1 MKYLAFDC
9 ASENIYVCVYNDAK
23 HFFVTKLNSSGTENL
38 MGAIDECLKS
48 ANMQVSDIDCIG
60 VGIGPGSWTGARVG
74 VVTALGIVSGLKKQI
89 KVISFNSFDMVSYN
103 EIDRDLPVLAKAYA
117 NFVYL
122 KKDEVFQ
129 CVDID
134 KVLNLDCICAHNLTS
149 KTKVVEPK
157 IDVVVDRKIKN
168 GEFLGIEELEPLYL
182 RLSQAE
188 IQLKNKGG
196 KS

>member
-23 HFFVTKLNSSGTENL
+23 YFFVTKLNSSGTENL